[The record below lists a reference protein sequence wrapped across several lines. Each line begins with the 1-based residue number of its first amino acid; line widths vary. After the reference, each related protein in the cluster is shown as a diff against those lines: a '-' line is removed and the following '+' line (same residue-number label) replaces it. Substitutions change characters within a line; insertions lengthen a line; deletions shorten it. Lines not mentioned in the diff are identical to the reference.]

1 MFCFVLTRLL
11 EHLVQKEIE
20 YQNLLRHILEQKT
33 QELYHLRLQFTS
45 NENSVSPPGSQ
56 EQRTDKE
63 LVDWLQLQ
71 GADTRTIEKV
81 S

>member
-1 MFCFVLTRLL
+1 MMFCFVLTRLL

-45 NENSVSPPGSQ
+45 SGE
-56 EQRTDKE
+56 
-63 LVDWLQLQ
+63 
-71 GADTRTIEKV
+71 
-81 S
+81 